1 MAPDRFIGKKRIKG
15 RESFCEGHL
24 VIQQMQ
30 PSMALA
36 ADCNTAV
43 EFFAIVMLPEML
55 PAVQLSRDQVVKCQ
69 PRYSAA

>member
-1 MAPDRFIGKKRIKG
+1 
-15 RESFCEGHL
+15 
-24 VIQQMQ
+24 MQ
-30 PSMALA
+30 ASMALA

-69 PRYSAA
+69 PRHSAA

>member
-15 RESFCEGHL
+15 RESFGECHL

-43 EFFAIVMLPEML
+43 EFFPIVMLPEML

-69 PRYSAA
+69 PRHSAA